1 MNIEEIKTLF
11 KIDLKEDNR
20 KTEYVHLKSLYI
32 QQQRKN
38 GKNWQD
44 IATDL
49 NIKSHASCINLL
61 KKIDT
66 YKENKLFKHIEK
78 AFKNKDKE
86 SFNLYMKKSTEKRVE
101 QIKGYRNIGYRKRT
115 IAQIKAQK
123 VIPKAK
129 EDYQRDSIWNVMT
142 NLRFKNTYLNDLVF
156 IEWTKG
162 DWIEY
167 NKIIKQNETSI
178 KI

>member
-11 KIDLKEDNR
+11 KIDLRQENR
-20 KTEYVHLKSLYI
+20 KIEYVHLKSLYI

-38 GKNWQD
+38 GSNWQD
-44 IATDL
+44 IATEL

-78 AFKNKDKE
+78 AFKNKDEE
-86 SFNLYMKKSTEKRVE
+86 SFNIYMEKSKEKRE
-101 QIKGYRNIGYRKRT
+101 IQIKSYRNIGYRKRT
-115 IAQIKAQK
+115 IAQIKAQLVK
-123 VIPKAK
+123 PKSE
-129 EDYQRDSIWNVMT
+129 EDFKRDTIWNVMT

-156 IEWTKG
+156 NEWTKG

-167 NKIIKQNETSI
+167 NKIMKKHETSTN
-178 KI
+178 